1 MASKEAA
8 VPTGPKPKF
17 TVLGKSKF
25 VHVVRTKAWDLKHS
39 TCQQVRKYTVAEKIN
54 YKASLSPEAALAL
67 DTCEHCATKVV
78 AEALIPDDVK
88 KAAKRDKR
96 DDVMKRAKES
106 TQTKAQ
112 AKKAAKVK
120 AEPKAKTSKP
130 AKATKSGPRSTGGD
144 DQSKAGMLADFAKEH
159 GWDAAVNAA
168 DPGLVVTA
176 VRGAETVRCYF
187 IDGKYDTSRHA
198 SVTVGDWTGKLRG
211 VHGCRKQMSG
221 EGRDRPHPEPG
232 KGRSGPRRKS
242 SDDDADSD
250 EAVAAESPE
259 DAKRRV
265 PFLLDEDE
273 AAIIDAIKGRTLRWR
288 NGVSKV
294 IEEATVPTRPD
305 GKKRSLISITEHPK
319 TGRRMVNFLTVVGM
333 TEHGEQFGPERT
345 VYLDKI
351 VRVIG

>member
-1 MASKEAA
+1 MASKEAT
-8 VPTGPKPKF
+8 TGPKPKF
-17 TVLGKSKF
+17 TTLGKSKF

-39 TCQQVRKYTVAEKIN
+39 ECQQVRKYTVAGKID
-54 YKASLSPEAALAL
+54 YKHSLSPEAALAL
-67 DTCEHCATKVV
+67 DSCTHCGTSMV
-78 AEALIPDDVK
+78 ADSLIPDDVK
-88 KAAKRDKR
+88 KAEKRDKR

-120 AEPKAKTSKP
+120 AEPKVKADKP
-130 AKATKSGPRSTGGD
+130 TKPTKSGPRSVGGD

-159 GWDAAVNAA
+159 GWDAAVNDA

-176 VRGAETVRCYF
+176 VRGAETVQCYF

-198 SVTVGDWTGKLRG
+198 SVSVGDWTGKLRG

-232 KGRSGPRRKS
+232 KGRSGPRARKGKEE
-242 SDDDADSD
+242 DDVESKPD
-250 EAVAAESPE
+250 ESPE
-259 DAKRRV
+259 DALRRV
-265 PFLLDEDE
+265 PFTVEDPDVE
-273 AAIIDAIKGRTLRWR
+273 IIAAIKGKTIRWR

-294 IEEATVPTRPD
+294 IEEATVPSKVDGRKRPIIEI
-305 GKKRSLISITEHPK
+305 KAHPK
-319 TGRRMVNFLTVVGM
+319 SGRRMVDFLSVVGM
-333 TEHGEQFGPERT
+333 GEHGETYGPERT